1 MSTQIT
7 VRLPNDAV
15 TFLDEAVSTG
25 VAPSRAS
32 LVTEALER
40 EMRRRAALRDLTI
53 LHREG
58 PADDLDE
65 LVAWSTDQRPAL
77 ED

>member
-1 MSTQIT
+1 
-7 VRLPNDAV
+7 
-15 TFLDEAVSTG
+15 
-25 VAPSRAS
+25 
-32 LVTEALER
+32 
-40 EMRRRAALRDLTI
+40 MRRRAALRDLTI

-65 LVAWSTDQRPAL
+65 LVAWSTDQRPAP

>member
-1 MSTQIT
+1 MSTQIA
-7 VRLPNDAV
+7 VRLPDDVV
-15 TFLDEAVSTG
+15 TFLDEAVSAG

-32 LVTEALER
+32 LVTDGLEG
-40 EMRRRAALRDLTI
+40 EMRRRAALRDLAI
-53 LHREG
+53 LRREG

-65 LVAWSTDQRPAL
+65 LVVWSIDQRPAP

>member
-1 MSTQIT
+1 M
-7 VRLPNDAV
+7 RLPDDAV
-15 TFLDEAVSTG
+15 TFLDEAVSAG
-25 VAPSRAS
+25 GAPSRAS

-40 EMRRRAALRDLTI
+40 EMRRRAALRDLAI
-53 LHREG
+53 LRREG

-65 LVAWSTDQRPAL
+65 LVAWSTDQRSAL